1 MKHAL
6 RIALILALSVNALV
20 AQETDGKAVIKQRE
34 DIVVLGS
41 NNRNQ
46 WLVKLSN
53 PTPTIALMDING
65 HKMYQI
71 PIEENG
77 ILSAQFITLP
87 YMRESVIEVVG
98 CSTGGKGSLYLFNAD
113 LVVLLKT
120 RYFDSH
126 REKVP
131 YEGYHAIKAFAKRQ
145 SQTETISQVYR
156 NSHLQVDY
164 RDTRNKT
171 VKVTGYCDYIAEG
184 DGEAVTVF
192 SEGVEKY
199 FQYSDTKKKFEYVG
213 NISMPENAAWTE

>member
-6 RIALILALSVNALV
+6 RIALVLALSANALV
-20 AQETDGKAVIKQRE
+20 AQETDGKAVMKQRE

-71 PIEENG
+71 PVEEDG

-87 YMRESVIEVVG
+87 YLRESVIEVVG
-98 CSTGGKGSLYLFNAD
+98 CSTQGKGNLYLFNSSLA
-113 LVVLLKT
+113 VLLKT
-120 RYFDSH
+120 PYFDSH
-126 REKVP
+126 RERVP
-131 YEGYHAIKAFAKRQ
+131 YERYRSVKALSQRQ
-145 SQTETISQVYR
+145 NQTEPISRVYR
-156 NSHLQVDY
+156 DSHLQVDY

-171 VKVTGYCDYIAEG
+171 VKVIGYCDYVV
-184 DGEAVTVF
+184 DGEAGSVTILT
-192 SEGVEKY
+192 EAIEKY
-199 FQYSDTKKKFEYVG
+199 FQYSDAKKSFEYVG
-213 NISMPENAAWTE
+213 NISLPENAAWVE